1 MSPAALRNSILLCG
15 LLAASALVGADPER
29 DLGKREYAA
38 NCAICHG
45 LDGKGGDRPAPHM
58 PDLTRLASNNGGQ
71 FPVARVYGAI
81 DGRAELRA
89 HGLREMPIWG
99 NYYAMMAIPDH
110 DDYRHLPE
118 AFIRSRILALIDYL
132 QSLQQASPGP

>member
-1 MSPAALRNSILLCG
+1 MMRQAFRNG
-15 LLAASALVGADPER
+15 VFLLALLGVSTLARSEPPR
-29 DLGKREYAA
+29 DLGQREYQA

-45 LDGKGGDRPAPHM
+45 LDGKGGERPAPDL
-58 PDLTRLASNNGGQ
+58 PDLTTLARNNGGQ
-71 FPVARVYGAI
+71 FPLARVYGAI

-89 HGLREMPIWG
+89 HGLREMPVWG

-118 AFIRSRILALIDYL
+118 AFVRSRILALIDYL
-132 QSLQQASPGP
+132 ESLQQVAPAP